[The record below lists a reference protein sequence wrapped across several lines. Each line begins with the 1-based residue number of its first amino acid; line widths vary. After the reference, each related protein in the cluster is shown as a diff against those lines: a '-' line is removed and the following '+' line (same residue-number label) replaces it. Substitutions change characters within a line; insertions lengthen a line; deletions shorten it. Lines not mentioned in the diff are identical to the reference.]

1 MGGRGASSGISVKGK
16 EYGTEYR
23 TVHQIDDIKFVVQNN
38 QKPVKTPMETMTKNR
53 IYVTIGNDGE
63 PKSITSYD
71 ENGKR
76 ERQIDLTHN
85 HTVNGAKTKPHTH
98 MGYEH
103 DENGTRKLSVKEKK
117 TIDKVMKAWENYK
130 QGK

>member
-16 EYGTEYR
+16 KYGTEYR
-23 TVHQIDDIKFVVQNN
+23 TVHKIENIKFVVQNEK
-38 QKPVKTPMETMTKNR
+38 KPVKTPMETMTKNR
-53 IYVTIGNDGE
+53 IYVTIGKDGE
-63 PKSITSYD
+63 PKSITLYD

-85 HTVNGAKTKPHTH
+85 HTVNGVKSKPHTH

-103 DENGTRKLSVKEKK
+103 DENGTRQPSVKEKK
-117 TIDKVMKAWENYK
+117 LIDKVTRVWENYK